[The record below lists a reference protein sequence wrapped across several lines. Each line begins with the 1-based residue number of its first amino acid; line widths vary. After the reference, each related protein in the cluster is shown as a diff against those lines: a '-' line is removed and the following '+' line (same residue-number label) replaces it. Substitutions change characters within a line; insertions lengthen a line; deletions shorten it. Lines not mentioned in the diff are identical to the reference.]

1 MNIQKEKLVGEIAA
15 EFPQS
20 IPLFRAKGIDYCC
33 GGRVRLEQACA
44 EAGVPLDLMVRDL
57 EKATAVGGAV
67 PNEWPSL
74 SALID
79 HILKSHHVYTRE
91 QLYLL
96 EGLSEKV
103 LRVHGDR
110 HLLFPFEVFQ
120 SQPQHCLMQDHETT
134 GGQLVELQELTNGYN
149 PPPGA
154 CVTYRAFYKAIADLE
169 ADIHQHIHLENNVL
183 FPMAERLARKPV
195 HR

>member
-1 MNIQKEKLVGEIAA
+1 
-15 EFPQS
+15 
-20 IPLFRAKGIDYCC
+20 
-33 GGRVRLEQACA
+33 
-44 EAGVPLDLMVRDL
+44 MVRDL

-110 HLLFPFEVFQ
+110 HPELAKIDFLVRQMADELRHHMEKEEHVAFPYLVRLEVSMRPGGREDLLFPFEVFQ

-134 GGQLVELQELTNGYN
+134 GGQLVELQKLTNGYN